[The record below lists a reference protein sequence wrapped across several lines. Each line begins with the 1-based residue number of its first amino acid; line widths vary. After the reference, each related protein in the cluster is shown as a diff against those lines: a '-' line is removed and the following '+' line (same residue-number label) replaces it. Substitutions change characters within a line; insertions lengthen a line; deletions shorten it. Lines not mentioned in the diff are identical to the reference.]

1 MRWRAPNAS
10 SFSRSS
16 NGCWKSRGSCRPRW
30 YATWR
35 VPDAPRLS
43 ASREPDV
50 GLCEP
55 RGERRVEL
63 ALAPDHHPM
72 SGGESEH
79 SALRPRG
86 ELLRPGLRMEHERLA
101 FSVEEQHRHL
111 RLE

>member
-1 MRWRAPNAS
+1 GSSGRATYAC
-10 SFSRSS
+10 RSS
-16 NGCWKSRGSCRPRW
+16 RTSIECWKSRVSVRPRW
-30 YATWR
+30 YATCR
-35 VPDAPRLS
+35 VPAPPRLS

-101 FSVEEQHRHL
+101 FSVEEQHRH
-111 RLE
+111 